1 MDRTFTVGSLK
12 PIARPFIRSVS
23 TAPSKPNV
31 TLTAPPSVIQ
41 VEQKG
46 KRFIVQPAA
55 SVSLLD
61 AALQQGIPLD
71 HKCKKGTCGR
81 CAVTVLAG
89 AHFLAPKTRRERE
102 KTNQP
107 TKRLACQAQ
116 MK

>member
-1 MDRTFTVGSLK
+1 M
-12 PIARPFIRSVS
+12 
-23 TAPSKPNV
+23 
-31 TLTAPPSVIQ
+31 
-41 VEQKG
+41 
-46 KRFIVQPAA
+46 VQPSAG
-55 SVSLLD
+55 VSLLD

-89 AHFLAPKTRRERE
+89 AYFLAPKTRRERE

-107 TKRLACQAQ
+107 AKRLACQAQ